1 MYAYS
6 AHLHALSDPSQ
17 SGSHSTVLRTGKP
30 SSPSSS
36 GQSIWTNSS
45 CDTST
50 NQCASSSSCSRRVCL
65 NNNNNNNNN
74 SQTMRGILKRKFA
87 EVDDNPF
94 YSSSSPSSSLSS
106 PTSSEWES
114 DGESGPSDNQDF
126 TPHSPSSP
134 TGSPIRPI
142 LKRARLAG
150 ARSSVRFDQV
160 TVFSFPRCQGFTSV
174 PGRGGAT
181 LGMAR
186 RHSALQRYTLAE
198 HALERR
204 HGRRERRRRER
215 LEALK
220 LKLTA
225 SGAVDQREADGLTVD
240 QIPDDDTDVHIGDG
254 DLEDGGFLQ
263 PYSSKQRQALL
274 QAAGVNR
281 IDRDE
286 KRQLHALRVSRE
298 ACGCDCRGFCEP
310 ETCACS
316 LAGIKC
322 QVDRFNFPCG
332 CTKDGCGNTQ
342 GRIEFNSRRV
352 QTHYIHTVMKLE
364 LQRRLQDETP
374 SQEDQT
380 GLPEDL
386 EEYVDQD
393 QDQDQDQDRPA
404 YGAQDKSCPFG
415 FPMEEDGLPLTMPAT
430 PSFHFPPERLVVEEN
445 SCSSDMTDSSCS
457 SSDCDAGR
465 CLNGSQDLP
474 DVDGGLSRALSICIS
489 ENNNHSMPSQPRH
502 TGEPLWQHSGG
513 PATYSTPAGSTGP
526 LTANAF
532 TDNVSRTS
540 QTDYL
545 DENANQARDF
555 FDNDSLEGFPNTPS
569 PTDYFS
575 GRYMDLSLSSDS
587 DIEFFDSDY
596 ASGPLHSSFKVHR
609 NPDSFSHL
617 QLFSSVN
624 LPQYESSAYLLES
637 LMGLTEPSPEQGYA
651 VGGTRLS

>member
-1 MYAYS
+1 M
-6 AHLHALSDPSQ
+6 DI
-17 SGSHSTVLRTGKP
+17 
-30 SSPSSS
+30 SSS
-36 GQSIWTNSS
+36 
-45 CDTST
+45 
-50 NQCASSSSCSRRVCL
+50 
-65 NNNNNNNNN
+65 N

-87 EVDDNPF
+87 EVDDNPY
-94 YSSSSPSSSLSS
+94 YSSSSPPSSLSS
-106 PTSSEWES
+106 PASSEWES
-114 DGESGPSDNQDF
+114 DGESGSSDNQDF
-126 TPHSPSSP
+126 IPHSPPSP
-134 TGSPIRPI
+134 ASLPIRSI
-142 LKRARLAG
+142 LKRPRLAG
-150 ARSSVRFDQV
+150 ARGIVRFDQV

-174 PGRGGAT
+174 PSHGGAT
-181 LGMAR
+181 LGMVR
-186 RHSALQRYTLAE
+186 RHGSLQRCTLTE

-204 HGRRERRRRER
+204 HGRRERLRERRRKER

-220 LKLTA
+220 HKLIT
-225 SGAVDQREADGLTVD
+225 SGAIDWREADGLTVD
-240 QIPDDDTDVHIGDG
+240 QIPDQDTDVHIGDAE
-254 DLEDGGFLQ
+254 LEDGGFLQ

-274 QAAGVNR
+274 QAAGVKR
-281 IDRDE
+281 IDREE

-298 ACGCDCRGFCEP
+298 ACGCDCQGFCEP

-332 CTKDGCGNTQ
+332 CTKDSCGNTQ

-352 QTHYIHTVMKLE
+352 QTHYIHTIMKLE
-364 LQRRLQDETP
+364 LERRLQDEML

-393 QDQDQDQDRPA
+393 EEGPVQST
-404 YGAQDKSCPFG
+404 QDKSCPFG
-415 FPMEEDGLPLTMPAT
+415 FTMEEDGLPLTMPAT
-430 PSFHFPPERLVVEEN
+430 PSFHFAPERLVMEEN
-445 SCSSDMTDSSCS
+445 SCSSEMTDSSCF
-457 SSDCDAGR
+457 SSDSDAGR

-474 DVDGGLSRALSICIS
+474 GVDGGLSSALSICDS
-489 ENNNHSMPSQPRH
+489 ENNNHSTCSQPRH
-502 TGEPLWQHSGG
+502 TGEPLAKHSGK
-513 PATYSTPAGSTGP
+513 PATYSTPADSTGP

-540 QTDYL
+540 QADYL

-569 PTDYFS
+569 PTVDYFS

-609 NPDSFSHL
+609 NPDSFCHL
-617 QLFSSVN
+617 QLFSSVH
-624 LPQYESSAYLLES
+624 LPQNESSTYLLES
-637 LMGLTEPSPEQGYA
+637 LIGLTEPSPEQGYA
-651 VGGTRLS
+651 VSGTQLS